1 MITRDM
7 IYSHEA
13 ADLLRT
19 LSLYKTLLEKQ
30 VYRMFPDKKQQ
41 AIHTLVERYIK
52 DGRIFRDQ
60 HRRLLSASPEPE
72 LDIGTIKAFWVLL
85 DFLDETEY
93 HSAGDFPIK
102 LFFFSKAEMYEVIYA
117 QPEQEALISQALTNK
132 ADDEGKKNYCRG
144 ISKTNLQHIL
154 FQCQRILLSRRTG
167 NNTLFQ
173 RKGSVRK
180 WMNNFMLPAS
190 GRYSKKFYN

>member
-132 ADDEGKKNYCRG
+132 ADDEGKKIIVVESLKQISNVSCSNVSGYCLVDEQG
-144 ISKTNLQHIL
+144 TTHYFKEKDLCEN
-154 FQCQRILLSRRTG
+154 G
-167 NNTLFQ
+167 
-173 RKGSVRK
+173 
-180 WMNNFMLPAS
+180 
-190 GRYSKKFYN
+190 

>member
-60 HRRLLSASPEPE
+60 RRRLLSASPEPE
-72 LDIGTIKAFWVLL
+72 LDIGTIKAFWVFAG
-85 DFLDETEY
+85 FL
-93 HSAGDFPIK
+93 GR
-102 LFFFSKAEMYEVIYA
+102 
-117 QPEQEALISQALTNK
+117 N
-132 ADDEGKKNYCRG
+132 
-144 ISKTNLQHIL
+144 
-154 FQCQRILLSRRTG
+154 RIPLSRRFPDKVIF
-167 NNTLFQ
+167 LF
-173 RKGSVRK
+173 KG
-180 WMNNFMLPAS
+180 
-190 GRYSKKFYN
+190 